1 MADAD
6 PMMSEH
12 QLHPATA
19 QILRYFDHAHLPP
32 HLQVVSAPFAELAH
46 YVAETL
52 QLEGAELT
60 TGLRKMLEGK
70 DCVVRS
76 ALDVDP
82 QELMARAASGVP
94 EKPLVEQMT
103 HNRLEQTLTITAR
116 IPDGL
121 APADVAGFIGQQ
133 VADQL
138 HRSAAEQS
146 GGLRRTVI
154 EQSPDR

>member
-1 MADAD
+1 MADAH
-6 PMMSEH
+6 PVEPER

-60 TGLRKMLEGK
+60 TGLRKMLEAK

-76 ALDVDP
+76 ALDVEP
-82 QELMARAASGVP
+82 PALMTRAARGVP
-94 EKPLVEQMT
+94 EKPLVVQQVTQDHGTRTLTVGIACPADLTAQQLADAVRDEVLF
-103 HNRLEQTLTITAR
+103 RLE
-116 IPDGL
+116 
-121 APADVAGFIGQQ
+121 
-133 VADQL
+133 
-138 HRSAAEQS
+138 HRSAAE
-146 GGLRRTVI
+146 RR
-154 EQSPDR
+154 